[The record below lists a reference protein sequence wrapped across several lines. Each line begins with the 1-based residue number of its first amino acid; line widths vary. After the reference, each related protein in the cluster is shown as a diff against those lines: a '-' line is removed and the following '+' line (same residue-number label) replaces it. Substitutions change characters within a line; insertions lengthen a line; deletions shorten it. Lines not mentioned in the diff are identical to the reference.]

1 MSKPEAPSLAF
12 AHHVRETCL
21 CLGTQRAAR
30 ALARI
35 FDDALRPVGI
45 TSGQFSLLMTMARPE
60 PQTYAN
66 VSSILGMDRTTL
78 TANLKPLERRG
89 LVKII
94 VDRKDKRAR
103 LLTLTSEGRAVLAKA
118 APIWKKTHAMVE
130 VRVTHASP
138 DALRADLDALCA

>member
-1 MSKPEAPSLAF
+1 
-12 AHHVRETCL
+12 
-21 CLGTQRAAR
+21 
-30 ALARI
+30 
-35 FDDALRPVGI
+35 
-45 TSGQFSLLMTMARPE
+45 MTMARPE